1 MSGHNLRLK
10 QMFQENK
17 ISFEKGKG
25 IAGVGEQIA
34 KAMQETRT
42 LEADE
47 KLKEQAK
54 KLNEEKAELIKK
66 YEFPKPEYKSL
77 RSYKLKHSLSKDK
90 QGPTYEE
97 DLKQAYEASVK
108 AWEATVAKWLEE
120 NKYQIKIED
129 FLKLYK
135 KSLGANKAKKVR
147 ASKDDDSSDDTD

>member
-1 MSGHNLRLK
+1 
-10 QMFQENK
+10 
-17 ISFEKGKG
+17 
-25 IAGVGEQIA
+25 
-34 KAMQETRT
+34 MQETRT

-47 KLKEQAK
+47 KLKEEAK
-54 KLNEEKAELIKK
+54 KINAEKAELIKK
-66 YEFPKPEYKSL
+66 YEFPTPEYKSL
-77 RSYKLKHSLSKDK
+77 RSYKLKHSLPKDK

-135 KSLGANKAKKVR
+135 KSLGTKAKKSR
-147 ASKDDDSSDDTD
+147 SSKDDDSSEDSD